1 MKIASVPLS
10 AQVNAYG
17 KTGRKASAPRVG
29 SQAPDMVELSQNAR
43 PLDEFLRA
51 AQSTPDVRMERV
63 TMLRQQIEAGTYRV
77 EGRAVAE
84 KLLVHAAAR
93 L

>member
-17 KTGRKASAPRVG
+17 KAGRDVSAPRAR
-29 SQAPDMVELSQNAR
+29 SQAPDMVEISRNAR
-43 PLDEFLRA
+43 PLGEFLRA
-51 AQSTPDVRMERV
+51 AQSAPDVRMEKV
-63 TMLRQQIEAGTYRV
+63 TVLRQQIEAGTYRV

-84 KLLVHAAAR
+84 KLLVHTAS

>member
-10 AQVNAYG
+10 AQVNIYG
-17 KTGRKASAPRVG
+17 KTGRKAPAPRAG
-29 SQAPDMVELSQNAR
+29 SQAPDMVEFSQNAR
-43 PLDEFLRA
+43 PLDEFLRV

-84 KLLVHAAAR
+84 KLLAHAAAR

>member
-17 KTGRKASAPRVG
+17 KAGRKVPAPRVC
-29 SQAPDMVELSQNAR
+29 SQAPDMVEISPNAR

-51 AQSTPDVRMERV
+51 AQSAPDVRMERV
-63 TMLRQQIEAGTYRV
+63 TALRQQIEAGVYRV

-84 KLLVHAAAR
+84 KLLAHVAVS